1 MASRVAC
8 SPEPQLK
15 TLPDRL
21 SGVKNLRSLL
31 RRHEEGE
38 APEEPRAHEQ
48 CLSCGADLEGSR
60 SYERFR
66 VCHSCGFHFH
76 LSAEERLATL
86 LDIGSFH
93 EDDRG
98 VTAIDPLSFQGRQS
112 YRSRVIQA
120 QRRTGLTEAAL
131 TGTGT
136 IHGRDIVIG
145 VIDFSFLGGSIGVAA
160 GERLA
165 RAFEKATARRV
176 PVVLVCSTSG
186 TRMQEG
192 LLALMQAPRI
202 AAAVRRH
209 DRSGLPY
216 IAVLTDPTTGS
227 SYTGFVNLADII
239 LAEPNALVGYAALRS
254 LQEATSQDL
263 PRDAHTSEAH
273 LRHGL
278 IDAII
283 PRHQL
288 RDSLAQL
295 LDLLANS
302 FRLTAQK
309 GPRESHI
316 AHSERS
322 AWQQVQISRHAM
334 RPTTAELIA
343 RMTTSFVEL
352 HGDRSGVD
360 DPAVITGIGSI
371 GGEAVMFAGQVRQ
384 HERAGNGGWISAAGF
399 RKATRAM
406 NLAGKFR
413 LPLVTLVD
421 TPGALPSLANEEAGL
436 GHAVAQCMA
445 TMLEVPVPTIAVIT
459 GEGNSEAAVAM
470 AVADR
475 VLMMDNAVYEVVR
488 PEDAAAILSGGVEG
502 AGEIAE
508 RLRLT
513 SHDCLRLGIVDHTVP
528 EPGEGAH
535 TDHSEAALLLRRSIL
550 RELARAQRENGKRRV
565 ERRYARYRQIGS
577 TRSWVRGRIERRM
590 AHLQD
595 RIGGMVDRMRGRTM
609 RRRFDF
615 GDETDIPV

>member
-1 MASRVAC
+1 MASHAVC
-8 SPEPQLK
+8 SLEPQLK

-21 SGVKNLRSLL
+21 SSVKNLRTLL
-31 RRHEEGE
+31 RRHEEAE
-38 APEEPRAHEQ
+38 SPEEERGHEQ

-66 VCHSCGFHFH
+66 VCHACGFHFH

-98 VTAIDPLSFQGRQS
+98 VTAIDPLSFHGRQS

-136 IHGRDIVIG
+136 IHGRDVVIG

-165 RAFEKATARRV
+165 RAFEKATSRRA
-176 PVVLVCSTSG
+176 PMVLVCSTSG

-227 SYTGFVNLADII
+227 AYTSFVNLADVI

-254 LQEATSQDL
+254 LQEARGDDL

-273 LRHGL
+273 LKHGL
-278 IDAII
+278 IDAVVA
-283 PRHQL
+283 RHQL
-288 RDSLAQL
+288 RDLLAQL

-302 FRLTAQK
+302 YRLTAQK
-309 GPRESHI
+309 GPHESNV
-316 AHSERS
+316 AHSGRS
-322 AWQQVQISRHAM
+322 AWQQVQISRHEM
-334 RPTTAELIA
+334 RPTTAEFIA

-352 HGDRSGVD
+352 HGDRSGID
-360 DPAVITGIGSI
+360 DPAIIAGPGSL
-371 GGEAVMFAGQVRQ
+371 GGEAVMFVGQVRQ
-384 HERAGNGGWISAAGF
+384 HETGVNGGWITAAGF

-406 NLAGKFR
+406 TLAGKFK

-421 TPGALPSLANEEAGL
+421 TAGALPTLENEEAGL
-436 GHAVAQCMA
+436 GHAAAQCLA
-445 TMLEVPVPTIAVIT
+445 TMLEAPVPTIAVIT
-459 GEGNSEAAVAM
+459 GEGNSEAAMAM
-470 AVADR
+470 AVGDR
-475 VLMMDNAVYEVVR
+475 VLMLDNAVYEVVR
-488 PEDAAAILSGGVEG
+488 PEDAAAILSGGVEQ
-502 AGEIAE
+502 AGEFAE

-513 SHDCLRLGIVDHTVP
+513 SHDCLRLGIIDHTVP
-528 EPGEGAH
+528 EPGDGAH
-535 TDHSEAALLLRRSIL
+535 TDHAEAAMLLRRSIL
-550 RELARAQRENGKRRV
+550 RELARTRREKSKRRI

-577 TRSWVRGRIERRM
+577 TRSWLRGRLERRL
-590 AHLQD
+590 AHLRD
-595 RIGGMVDRMRGRTM
+595 RAGAMADRLRGKTL
-609 RRRFDF
+609 RRRFDL
-615 GDETDIPV
+615 GDETDIAL

>member
-1 MASRVAC
+1 MASRAEC
-8 SPEPQLK
+8 SLEPQLK

-21 SGVKNLRSLL
+21 SSVKNLRTLL
-31 RRHEEGE
+31 RRHEEAD
-38 APEEPRAHEQ
+38 APEEERGHEQ

-66 VCHSCGFHFH
+66 VCHACGFHFH

-98 VTAIDPLSFQGRQS
+98 VTAIDPLSFHGRQS

-120 QRRTGLTEAAL
+120 QRRTGLTEAVL

-136 IHGRDIVIG
+136 IHGRDVVIG

-165 RAFEKATARRV
+165 RAFEKATSRRA
-176 PVVLVCSTSG
+176 PIVLICSTSG

-209 DRSGLPY
+209 GRASLPY

-227 SYTGFVNLADII
+227 AYTSFVNLADVI

-254 LQEATSQDL
+254 LQEATVADL
-263 PRDAHTSEAH
+263 PGDAHTSEAH
-273 LRHGL
+273 LKHGL
-278 IDAII
+278 IDAVVA
-283 PRHQL
+283 RHQL

-302 FRLTAQK
+302 YRLTAQK
-309 GPRESHI
+309 GPHESHV
-316 AHSERS
+316 AHSDRS
-322 AWQQVQISRHAM
+322 AWQQVQLSRHEM
-334 RPTTAELIA
+334 RPTTAEFIA

-360 DPAVITGIGSI
+360 DPAVIVGVGSL
-371 GGEAVMFAGQVRQ
+371 GGEAVMFVGQVRE
-384 HERAGNGGWISAAGF
+384 HEAGARGGWITAAGF

-406 NLAGKFR
+406 ALAGKFK

-421 TPGALPSLANEEAGL
+421 TAGALPSLENEEAGL
-436 GHAVAQCMA
+436 GHAAAQCMA
-445 TMLEVPVPTIAVIT
+445 TMLEVPVPTVAVIT

-475 VLMMDNAVYEVVR
+475 VLMLDNAVYEVVR
-488 PEDAAAILSGGVEG
+488 PEDAAAILSGGADQ

-513 SHDCLRLGIVDHTVP
+513 SHDCLRLGIIDHTVP
-528 EPGEGAH
+528 EPGDGAH
-535 TDHSEAALLLRRSIL
+535 TDHAEAAMLLRRSIL
-550 RELARAQRENGKRRV
+550 RELARTQREKSKRRV

-577 TRSWVRGRIERRM
+577 TRSWVRGRLERRL

-595 RIGGMVDRMRGRTM
+595 RIGAMADRLRGKTL

-615 GDETDIPV
+615 GEDTDIAV

>member
-1 MASRVAC
+1 M
-8 SPEPQLK
+8 
-15 TLPDRL
+15 
-21 SGVKNLRSLL
+21 
-31 RRHEEGE
+31 
-38 APEEPRAHEQ
+38 
-48 CLSCGADLEGSR
+48 
-60 SYERFR
+60 
-66 VCHSCGFHFH
+66 CHSCGFHFH

-136 IHGRDIVIG
+136 IHGRDVVIG

-165 RAFEKATARRV
+165 RAFEKATSRRV

-209 DRSGLPY
+209 DRSGLSY

-278 IDAII
+278 IDAVI

-302 FRLTAQK
+302 FRLTAGK

-360 DPAVITGIGSI
+360 DPAVVTGMGSL
-371 GGEAVMFAGQVRQ
+371 GGEAVMFIGQVRR
-384 HERAGNGGWISAAGF
+384 HESEGNGGWITAAGF

-406 NLAGKFR
+406 NLARKFH

-421 TPGALPSLANEEAGL
+421 TAGALPSLANEEAGL
-436 GHAVAQCMA
+436 GHAAAQCMA

-488 PEDAAAILSGGVEG
+488 PEDAAAILSGGVEE
-502 AGEIAE
+502 AGEFAE

-535 TDHSEAALLLRRSIL
+535 TDHGEAAMLLRRSIL
-550 RELARAQRENGKRRV
+550 RELARAQREKGKRRV

-577 TRSWVRGRIERRM
+577 TRSWVRGRLERRM

-595 RIGGMVDRMRGRTM
+595 RIGGMMDRLRGRTI
-609 RRRFDF
+609 RRRLDF

>member
-1 MASRVAC
+1 M
-8 SPEPQLK
+8 
-15 TLPDRL
+15 
-21 SGVKNLRSLL
+21 KNLRTLL
-31 RRHEEGE
+31 RRHEEAG
-38 APEEPRAHEQ
+38 APEEERGHGQ

-66 VCHSCGFHFH
+66 VCHACGFHFH

-98 VTAIDPLSFQGRQS
+98 VTAIDPLSFHGRQS

-120 QRRTGLTEAAL
+120 QRRTGLTEAVL

-136 IHGRDIVIG
+136 IHGRDVVIG

-165 RAFEKATARRV
+165 RAFEKATSRRA
-176 PVVLVCSTSG
+176 PIVLVCSTSG

-209 DRSGLPY
+209 GRASLPY

-227 SYTGFVNLADII
+227 AYTSFVNLADVI

-254 LQEATSQDL
+254 LQEATVADL
-263 PRDAHTSEAH
+263 PGDAHTSEAH
-273 LRHGL
+273 LKHGL
-278 IDAII
+278 IDAVVA
-283 PRHQL
+283 RHQL

-302 FRLTAQK
+302 YRLTAQK
-309 GPRESHI
+309 GPHESHV
-316 AHSERS
+316 AHSDRS
-322 AWQQVQISRHAM
+322 AWQQVQLSRHEM
-334 RPTTAELIA
+334 RPTTAEFIA

-360 DPAVITGIGSI
+360 DPAVIVGVGSL
-371 GGEAVMFAGQVRQ
+371 GGEAVMFVGQVRE
-384 HERAGNGGWISAAGF
+384 HEAGARGGWITAAGF

-406 NLAGKFR
+406 ALAGKFK

-421 TPGALPSLANEEAGL
+421 TAGALPSLENEEAGL
-436 GHAVAQCMA
+436 GHAAAQCMA
-445 TMLEVPVPTIAVIT
+445 TMLEVPVPTVAVIT

-475 VLMMDNAVYEVVR
+475 VLMLDNAVYEVVR
-488 PEDAAAILSGGVEG
+488 PEDAAAILSGGADQ

-513 SHDCLRLGIVDHTVP
+513 SHDCLRLGIIDHTVP
-528 EPGEGAH
+528 EPGDGAH
-535 TDHSEAALLLRRSIL
+535 TDHAEAAVLLRRSIL
-550 RELARAQRENGKRRV
+550 RELARTQREKNKRRV

-577 TRSWVRGRIERRM
+577 TRSWVRGRLERRL

-595 RIGGMVDRMRGRTM
+595 RIGAMADRLRGKTL

-615 GDETDIPV
+615 GEDTDIAV